1 MVICLDSRILLS
13 WNETGSAG
21 ESNWNGQ
28 KKYER
33 RTGGEG
39 KTRARFCNHTF
50 SKCTTKELSHCYV
63 KPNVT
68 FMRAPSSRSRP
79 VGMVHKRPIWLA
91 ARPLSETHLKQT
103 GTLGKVQCRS
113 RTADRCVAQ
122 PLLEW
127 MGRIICCPR
136 NSGYIQTLENKKRWG
151 WRGAV
156 LSGGA
161 MEKDVVAG
169 GRPSWVGV
177 GGGV

>member
-1 MVICLDSRILLS
+1 MRREARESQI
-13 WNETGSAG
+13 ETDRK
-21 ESNWNGQ
+21 NMTDGQ
-28 KKYER
+28 AAS
-33 RTGGEG
+33 

-79 VGMVHKRPIWLA
+79 VGMVHKPPIWLA

-122 PLLEW
+122 PLLE
-127 MGRIICCPR
+127 
-136 NSGYIQTLENKKRWG
+136 
-151 WRGAV
+151 
-156 LSGGA
+156 
-161 MEKDVVAG
+161 
-169 GRPSWVGV
+169 
-177 GGGV
+177 

>member
-1 MVICLDSRILLS
+1 MRREARESQI
-13 WNETGSAG
+13 ETDRK
-21 ESNWNGQ
+21 NMRDGQ
-28 KKYER
+28 AAS
-33 RTGGEG
+33 

-136 NSGYIQTLENKKRWG
+136 NSGYIQTLEKKKRWG

-177 GGGV
+177 GAGFRQ